1 MENPNKK
8 CFITGKKI
16 PEDKLSIDH
25 IIPWS
30 YMFSDDL
37 WNLVYVESS
46 LNSSKNNRLPD
57 EDMIIKLEKR
67 NKKLLGILNI
77 KREKSKH
84 VEELSISIENNYVRH
99 HWTGFKG

>member
-8 CFITGKKI
+8 CFITGNKI

-57 EDMIIKLEKR
+57 EDVIIKLEKR
-67 NKKLLGILNI
+67 NKKLLGI
-77 KREKSKH
+77 
-84 VEELSISIENNYVRH
+84 
-99 HWTGFKG
+99 